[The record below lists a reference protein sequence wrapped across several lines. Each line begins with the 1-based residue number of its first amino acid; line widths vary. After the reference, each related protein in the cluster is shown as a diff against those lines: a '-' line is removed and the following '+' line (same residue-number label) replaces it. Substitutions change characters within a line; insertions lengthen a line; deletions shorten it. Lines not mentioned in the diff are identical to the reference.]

1 MSDEKN
7 LQGKPAAQKDQ
18 LLINNM
24 GLSPSAAVYNFPSTL
39 MERTIIRWLESKQI
53 DTSSIIV
60 RVILKDE
67 WRGAQSLVKASNT
80 TQLPFVVVLFKQL
93 VEGND
98 FVIEG
103 GLGSD
108 VMKQLRVGLNNFRDF
123 AQLNLREDTPL
134 SRLLTSFNGGKKINW
149 NLVKKSR
156 RAYTVLDSDAVM
168 ALCFDLPKNEFGNY
182 QFDFLDKP
190 RSRVNPENHRK
201 EFWFNIAF
209 SRARHK
215 RRPTQDPLNDIR

>member
-1 MSDEKN
+1 MSEEKK
-7 LQGKPAAQKDQ
+7 QQAKPAQKDQ
-18 LLINNM
+18 LLVNNM
-24 GLSPSAAVYNFPSTL
+24 GLSPSATVFNFPSTL
-39 MERTIIRWLESKQI
+39 VEKTILRWLESKEI
-53 DTSSIIV
+53 DTSSITI

-67 WRGAQSLVKASNT
+67 WRGAQALTKASNT
-80 TQLPFVVVLFKQL
+80 TQLPFLVVLFKQL
-93 VEGND
+93 VEDND
-98 FVIEG
+98 FDIKG

-108 VMKQLRVGLNNFRDF
+108 VMRQLRAGLNNFRDF
-123 AQLNLREDTPL
+123 SQLELRDDTPL
-134 SRLLTSFNGGKKINW
+134 NRLLTSFNGGRKVIW

-156 RAYTVLDSDAVM
+156 RAYTVLDSDSVM

-201 EFWFNIAF
+201 EFWLNVAF